1 MGSAFHRAAP
11 ASYTP
16 ARLEDQ
22 SVLRELHWAVVVA
35 MIFVRV
41 M

>member
-1 MGSAFHRAAP
+1 MGSVFHRAAP
-11 ASYTP
+11 ASYT
-16 ARLEDQ
+16 ALEDQ